1 LAADHSWFPAHHG
14 IRAASRDFAASS
26 EGLSFMSDRT
36 IVVAAAQLGPIQ
48 RAEPRSVAVQRMLRL
63 MERAH
68 QRGVQLV
75 VFPELALT
83 TFFPRHYHEHVAEA
97 DHWFETAMPSNETAP
112 LFEAARRYG
121 IGFHLGF
128 AEIAHEADAT
138 GQVRK
143 RRFNTSILVNA
154 NGDVLLKYR
163 KVHLPGHA
171 EFDPRRATQHLEKR
185 YFEVGNLGFPV
196 IRASLGNL
204 DGINMGMMI
213 CNDRRW
219 PEAWRV
225 LGLQSVELVM
235 LGYNTPSL
243 NQDAGGFEAHHL
255 RVFHSH
261 LSIQAG
267 CYQNACFAVAT
278 AKAGIEDGCELFGHS
293 VIVNPQ
299 GEIVAMATTWDDEL
313 ITADLNL
320 DMCTLGR
327 TTIFAFEKHRRPET
341 YERITSQ
348 VGAVDPPFWRRPAR

>member
-1 LAADHSWFPAHHG
+1 M
-14 IRAASRDFAASS
+14 SRSI
-26 EGLSFMSDRT
+26 T
-36 IVVAAAQLGPIQ
+36 VAAAQLGPIQ
-48 RAEPRSVAVQRMLRL
+48 MAEPRSVAVERMVRL

-68 QRGVQLV
+68 RRGVELV

-83 TFFPRHYHEHVAEA
+83 TFFPRHYHENIAEA
-97 DHWFETAMPSNETAP
+97 DHWFETTMPSNETGP
-112 LFEAARRYG
+112 LFAAARKYG
-121 IGFHLGF
+121 IGFHLGY
-128 AEIAHEADAT
+128 AEITEDKH
-138 GQVRK
+138 
-143 RRFNTSILVNA
+143 RFNTAILVNPD
-154 NGDVLLKYR
+154 GDILLKYR

-171 EFDPRRATQHLEKR
+171 EHDPQRKVQHLEKR

-196 IRASLGNL
+196 VRAPMGSLC
-204 DGINMGMMI
+204 GINMGMLI

-225 LGLQSVELVM
+225 LGLQSVELVL

-243 NQDAGGFEAHHL
+243 NMEAGGFEAHHL

-278 AKAGIEDGCELFGHS
+278 AKAGTEDGCELFGHS
-293 VIVNPQ
+293 IIVNPQ
-299 GEIVAMATTWDDEL
+299 GEIIAMATSWDDEL
-313 ITADLNL
+313 ITADCNL

-341 YERITSQ
+341 YERITAQ
-348 VGAVDPPFWRRPAR
+348 VGAVEPAVWSKRAAE

>member
-1 LAADHSWFPAHHG
+1 MVARN
-14 IRAASRDFAASS
+14 I
-26 EGLSFMSDRT
+26 T
-36 IVVAAAQLGPIQ
+36 VAAAQLGPIQ
-48 RAEPRSVAVQRMLRL
+48 QAEPRTVAVERMLRL

-68 QRGVQLV
+68 QRGVELV

-83 TFFPRHYHEHVAEA
+83 TFFPRHYHADLAEA

-112 LFEAARRYG
+112 LFAAARRYG
-121 IGFHLGF
+121 IGFHLGY
-128 AEIAHEADAT
+128 AEIAHEPDAT
-138 GQVRK
+138 GAVRK
-143 RRFNTSILVNA
+143 RRFNTSILVNPD
-154 NGDVLLKYR
+154 GDIVLKYR

-171 EFDPRRATQHLEKR
+171 EFNPQRKVQHLEKR

-196 IRASLGNL
+196 VRAPMGGLA
-204 DGINMGMMI
+204 GINMGMMI

-243 NQDAGGFEAHHL
+243 NMEAGGFEAHHL

-293 VIVNPQ
+293 IIVNPQ
-299 GEIVAMATTWDDEL
+299 GEIVAMATSWDDEL
-313 ITADLNL
+313 ITADCNL

-327 TTIFAFEKHRRPET
+327 TTIFAFDKHRRPEAYT
-341 YERITSQ
+341 RITGQ
-348 VGAVDPPFWRRPAR
+348 VGAVEPPVWTKQAAE